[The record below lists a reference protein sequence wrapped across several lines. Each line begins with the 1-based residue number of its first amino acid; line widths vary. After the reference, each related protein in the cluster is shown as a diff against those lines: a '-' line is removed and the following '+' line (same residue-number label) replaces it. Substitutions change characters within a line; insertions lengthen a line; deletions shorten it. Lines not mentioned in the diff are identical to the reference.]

1 MCAGGCQGQNNGR
14 NNGVVYEFHE
24 LANLFP
30 LIEGQEFAALV
41 EDVRANGLREPV
53 ILHEGKILD
62 GRNRYRAAKAA
73 GVEVRVK
80 EFDGSDPLA
89 FVISL
94 NLHRRHLSE
103 SARGLVAANIE
114 TLKQGRPGKDAN
126 LHDSVPR
133 SQAAEMLNVSERQVA
148 TGAKVRDN
156 AAPELQQA
164 VMSGKASLS
173 AAADV
178 AELPKAEQAEIV
190 AKGEREILEAAK
202 RIRQE
207 KAEVRREENAAK
219 LAAAPPPPDG
229 KYRVIVID
237 PPWQMEKIERD
248 ARPNQVAFDY
258 PTMTPEQLR
267 AFPVSHWA
275 DDDCHMFC
283 WTTHKHLPL
292 AIQLMDFWGFRYVLT
307 MVWHKPGG
315 FQPVGLPQY
324 NCEFVVYARRGAPQ
338 FIDTKAF
345 NCCFQAPR
353 REHSRKP
360 DEFYDVIRRVT
371 AGPRIDVFSRE
382 ERDGFDTWG
391 NESGK
396 FAA

>member
-1 MCAGGCQGQNNGR
+1 MT
-14 NNGVVYEFHE
+14 YEFHP

-30 LIEGQEFAALV
+30 LIEGAEFDNLV
-41 EDVRANGLREPV
+41 ADIKANGVREPV
-53 ILHEGKILD
+53 ILHDGKILD
-62 GRNRYRAAKAA
+62 GRNRYKAA
-73 GVEVRVK
+73 MTAGADVPTK
-80 EFDGSDPLA
+80 EYEGADPLG

-103 SARGLVAANIE
+103 GQRGLVAAKLE

-126 LHDSVPR
+126 LHVSVPR
-133 SQAAEMLNVSERQVA
+133 AQAAEMLNVSERTVA

-156 AAPELQQA
+156 AAPELEQA

-178 AELPKAEQAEIV
+178 AELPKEEQREIV

-207 KAEVRREENAAK
+207 KAEARREENAAK

-248 ARPNQVAFDY
+248 VAPNQVAFDY
-258 PTMTPEQLR
+258 PTMDADQLR
-267 AFPVSHWA
+267 AFPVGEWA
-275 DDDCHMFC
+275 DDDCHLLC

-292 AIQLMDFWGFRYVLT
+292 AIELMGAWGFRYVLT

-315 FQPVGLPQY
+315 FQPFGLPQY
-324 NCEFVVYARRGAPQ
+324 NCEFVVYARRGSPQ
-338 FIDTKAF
+338 FVDTKAF
-345 NCCFQAPR
+345 NCCFEAPR

-391 NESGK
+391 NEAGK

>member
-1 MCAGGCQGQNNGR
+1 MTNL
-14 NNGVVYEFHE
+14 EFHP

-30 LIEGQEFAALV
+30 LIEGAEFEQLV
-41 EDVRANGLREPV
+41 ADIKANGVREPV
-53 ILHEGKILD
+53 ITYEGKILD
-62 GRNRYRAAKAA
+62 GRNRFKAANAA
-73 GVEVRVK
+73 GVEVPTK
-80 EFDGSDPLA
+80 EYSGDDPLG

-103 SARGLVAANIE
+103 SQRAMVAATIA
-114 TLKQGRPGKDAN
+114 TLGQGKPAN
-126 LHDSVPR
+126 LPVKPVT
-133 SQAAEMLNVSERQVA
+133 QAEAAERMQVSERSVRA
-148 TGAKVRDN
+148 AAKVRDEG
-156 AAPELQQA
+156 APELADA
-164 VMSGKASLS
+164 VRSGAVSVS

-207 KAEVRREENAAK
+207 KAEARREENAAK

-248 ARPNQVAFDY
+248 VAPNQVAFDY
-258 PTMTPEQLR
+258 PTMDADQLR
-267 AFPVSHWA
+267 AFPVGEWA
-275 DDDCHMFC
+275 DDDCHLFC

-292 AIQLMDFWGFRYVLT
+292 AIELVAAWGFRYVLA

-315 FQPVGLPQY
+315 FQPFGLPQY
-324 NCEFVVYARRGAPQ
+324 NCEFVVYARRGSPQ
-338 FIDTKAF
+338 FVDTKAF
-345 NCCFQAPR
+345 NCCFEAPR

-391 NESGK
+391 NEAGK